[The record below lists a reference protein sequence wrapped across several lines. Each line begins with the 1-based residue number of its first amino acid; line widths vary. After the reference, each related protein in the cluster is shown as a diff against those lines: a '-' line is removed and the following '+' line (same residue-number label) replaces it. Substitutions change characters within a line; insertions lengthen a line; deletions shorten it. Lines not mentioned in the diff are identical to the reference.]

1 MSIKNISIALI
12 TILVIFTVY
21 KQFNPISKDD
31 LRSLQPKEETFA
43 EKLSKHLI
51 DNESKVLDAYINDA
65 GYLYVQVSD
74 DGTNR
79 NGYASYICQ
88 EARAVYPSVK
98 LNMVRI
104 MKVNTFDHPDRFN
117 AYGIRLGESRCN

>member
-98 LNMVRI
+98 VNMVRI